1 MAESTPLTL
10 YYAPR
15 TRSFTALWLLEEL
28 GVPYAL
34 ESFDLNGGRNQEPDY
49 LALNP
54 KGTIPTLV
62 SRDGS
67 VFTDYVSIA
76 WWLGRNHPDAG
87 LIPGDLKGEL
97 HVLELMNYA
106 VHVIHGQGFTR
117 VFTPEQ
123 YLSAGGE
130 RERVISR
137 GKDLVGSGF
146 SWLSA
151 KMVAGDVPTEFS
163 LADPALFYIE
173 FWADRIGLALPPVCR
188 EHYNQMLL
196 RPAVRRVLM
205 EEGYGSLFR

>member
-1 MAESTPLTL
+1 MNMRFYMTPGSCSTGIHI
-10 YYAPR
+10 
-15 TRSFTALWLLEEL
+15 LLEEL
-28 GVPYAL
+28 ELVFEAHWV
-34 ESFDLNGGRNQEPDY
+34 DLLKGDNQHPDY

-67 VFTDYVSIA
+67 VFTDYVAIT

-188 EHYNQMLL
+188 EHYNQMLF

>member
-1 MAESTPLTL
+1 MNMRFYMTPGSCSTGIHI
-10 YYAPR
+10 
-15 TRSFTALWLLEEL
+15 LLEEL
-28 GVPYAL
+28 ELVFEAHWV
-34 ESFDLNGGRNQEPDY
+34 DLLKGDNQHPDY

-146 SWLSA
+146 RWLSA

>member
-1 MAESTPLTL
+1 MNMRFYMTPGSCSTGIHI
-10 YYAPR
+10 
-15 TRSFTALWLLEEL
+15 LLEEL
-28 GVPYAL
+28 ELVFEAHWV
-34 ESFDLNGGRNQEPDY
+34 DLLKGDNQHPDY

-76 WWLGRNHPDAG
+76 WWLGRNHPDVG

>member
-1 MAESTPLTL
+1 MNMRFYMTPGSCSTGIHI
-10 YYAPR
+10 
-15 TRSFTALWLLEEL
+15 LLEEL
-28 GVPYAL
+28 ELVFEAHWV
-34 ESFDLNGGRNQEPDY
+34 DLLKGDNQHPDY

-130 RERVISR
+130 RERVIS
-137 GKDLVGSGF
+137 
-146 SWLSA
+146 
-151 KMVAGDVPTEFS
+151 P
-163 LADPALFYIE
+163 
-173 FWADRIGLALPPVCR
+173 
-188 EHYNQMLL
+188 
-196 RPAVRRVLM
+196 RPSSDDHRQL
-205 EEGYGSLFR
+205 

>member
-1 MAESTPLTL
+1 MNMRFYMTPGSCSTGIHI
-10 YYAPR
+10 
-15 TRSFTALWLLEEL
+15 LLEEL
-28 GVPYAL
+28 ELVFEAHWV
-34 ESFDLNGGRNQEPDY
+34 DLLKGDNQHPDY

-106 VHVIHGQGFTR
+106 VHVVHGQGFTR

-151 KMVAGDVPTEFS
+151 KMLAGDVPTEFS

-188 EHYNQMLL
+188 EHYNRMLL

>member
-1 MAESTPLTL
+1 MNMRFYMTPGSCSTGIHI
-10 YYAPR
+10 
-15 TRSFTALWLLEEL
+15 LLEEL
-28 GVPYAL
+28 ELVFEAHWV
-34 ESFDLNGGRNQEPDY
+34 DLLKGDNQHPDY

-188 EHYNQMLL
+188 EHYNQMLS

>member
-1 MAESTPLTL
+1 M
-10 YYAPR
+10 
-15 TRSFTALWLLEEL
+15 
-28 GVPYAL
+28 
-34 ESFDLNGGRNQEPDY
+34 
-49 LALNP
+49 
-54 KGTIPTLV
+54 
-62 SRDGS
+62 
-67 VFTDYVSIA
+67 
-76 WWLGRNHPDAG
+76 
-87 LIPGDLKGEL
+87 IPGDLKGEL

>member
-1 MAESTPLTL
+1 MRFYMTPGSCSTGIHI
-10 YYAPR
+10 
-15 TRSFTALWLLEEL
+15 LLEEL
-28 GVPYAL
+28 ELVFEAHWV
-34 ESFDLNGGRNQEPDY
+34 DLLKGDNQHPDY

>member
-1 MAESTPLTL
+1 MNMRFYMTPGSCSTGIHI
-10 YYAPR
+10 
-15 TRSFTALWLLEEL
+15 LLEEL
-28 GVPYAL
+28 ELVFEAHWV
-34 ESFDLNGGRNQEPDY
+34 DLLKGDNQHPDY

>member
-1 MAESTPLTL
+1 MNMRFYMTPGSCSTGIHI
-10 YYAPR
+10 
-15 TRSFTALWLLEEL
+15 LLEEL
-28 GVPYAL
+28 ELVFEAHWV
-34 ESFDLNGGRNQEPDY
+34 DLLKGDNQHPDY

-76 WWLGRNHPDAG
+76 WWLGRNHPGTG

-106 VHVIHGQGFTR
+106 VHVVHGQGFTR

-151 KMVAGDVPTEFS
+151 KMLAGDVPTEFS

-188 EHYNQMLL
+188 EHYNRMLL

>member
-1 MAESTPLTL
+1 MNMRFYMTPGSCSTGIHI
-10 YYAPR
+10 
-15 TRSFTALWLLEEL
+15 LLEEL
-28 GVPYAL
+28 ELVFEAHWV
-34 ESFDLNGGRNQEPDY
+34 DLLKGDNQHPDY

-188 EHYNQMLL
+188 EHYNRMLL

>member
-1 MAESTPLTL
+1 MNMRFYMTPGSCSTGIHI
-10 YYAPR
+10 
-15 TRSFTALWLLEEL
+15 LLEEL
-28 GVPYAL
+28 ELVFEAHWV
-34 ESFDLNGGRNQEPDY
+34 DLLKGDNQHPDY

-54 KGTIPTLV
+54 NGTIPTLV

>member
-1 MAESTPLTL
+1 MNMRFYMTPGSCSTGIHI
-10 YYAPR
+10 
-15 TRSFTALWLLEEL
+15 LLEEL
-28 GVPYAL
+28 ELVFEAHWV
-34 ESFDLNGGRNQEPDY
+34 DLLKGDNQHPDS